1 MIDVRGDN
9 KGRGLVSA
17 AGMKIPFNAWIDP
30 KWDKEL
36 YETFNTDP
44 NARKRVLEAVAATAP
59 EEEGAEAR
67 EGR

>member
-17 AGMKIPFNAWIDP
+17 AGMKVPFNAWIDP

-36 YETFNTDP
+36 YEMFNTDP
-44 NARKRVLEAVAATAP
+44 NARKRESELAP
-59 EEEGAEAR
+59 APAKANKDMEK
-67 EGR
+67 

>member
-1 MIDVRGDN
+1 
-9 KGRGLVSA
+9 
-17 AGMKIPFNAWIDP
+17 MKIPFNAWIDP

-59 EEEGAEAR
+59 EEEGAVAR